1 MVGFGLLDGIQSYT
15 WNLLQTTGRY
25 DDHAF
30 QLAWRL
36 RGPECGCQIFSNSR
50 VLVKTR
56 SNSQKKWVNA
66 ERVIRGFDQTLVECS
81 LRVQTGMIQN
91 SNGCLSWVIV
101 EVHAPLVHG
110 PSFPW

>member
-50 VLVKTR
+50 VWSRRVQIR
-56 SNSQKKWVNA
+56 KKNGPRLPAVHQMA
-66 ERVIRGFDQTLVECS
+66 FDQTLVD
-81 LRVQTGMIQN
+81 M
-91 SNGCLSWVIV
+91 LS
-101 EVHAPLVHG
+101 P
-110 PSFPW
+110 